1 MNKPYTIIFNSN
13 GKAAVVIDKN
23 VADNESKMIQRFID
37 DGYTIQDVSEE
48 EYKSILKNGNFSP
61 F

>member
-1 MNKPYTIIFNSN
+1 
-13 GKAAVVIDKN
+13 
-23 VADNESKMIQRFID
+23 MIQRFRD